1 MLWPCHLRGHMVE
14 ESRYCAKYQLQ
25 IKMACPPAELYGANI
40 RKSEEAAIF
49 EDLSGNTSF

>member
-1 MLWPCHLRGHMVE
+1 VLWPCHLRGHMVE